1 MDIQERWEKA
11 LKKTEIL
18 RPRVRPLNTF
28 AATHVPYFLL
38 SESQVNPG
46 DTVVR
51 KGEVVVEKPAIVL
64 PFNLPQFEGF
74 EFEEDMR
81 TPEDMIMNFFLV
93 RGVTFPSMKYNNRT
107 DSIQVYEG
115 GLSKAIDH
123 YLKVLQ
129 QSEDVSTGL
138 VAGPDDA
145 WQFSTLIFT
154 AGQIM
159 RSADGDIRSLMDDY
173 RKKGFLP

>member
-28 AATHVPYFLL
+28 EATRVPYLML
-38 SESQVNPG
+38 SESVVNRG

-51 KGEVVVEKPAIVL
+51 QGEVVVEKPAIVL

-74 EFEEDMR
+74 EFESDMR
-81 TPEDMIMNFFLV
+81 APEDMVTNFFLV
-93 RGVTFPSMKYNNRT
+93 RGVSFPSFKYNNRT

-115 GLSKAIDH
+115 GLSKAADH
-123 YLKVLQ
+123 YLQVLQ
-129 QSEDVSTGL
+129 RSEDVSTGL

-145 WQFSTLIFT
+145 WQFALLIFT

-159 RSADGDIRSLMDDY
+159 RSANGDIRSLMDDH
-173 RKKGFLP
+173 RRKGFFS